1 MARFRKTSKSKLLK
15 RGGKSVKKRGK
26 TLKKKGKS
34 VKKRGGKYNK
44 NKRGKRRNTLKGG
57 GGFLGVFGGPPESFK
72 DVIYDSYHGKNFSFD
87 HSSGYYIHNDYPNA
101 KYTRERNTFGEI
113 EEATTYNYTLI
124 GPVQ

>member
-44 NKRGKRRNTLKGG
+44 NKRGKRRNTLKRGG
-57 GGFLGVFGGPPESFK
+57 GIFSMFQGEPPESFK
-72 DVIYDSYHGKNFSFD
+72 DVYPTDSTGLSFRFD
-87 HSSGYYIHNDYPNA
+87 HSSGYYIHHNYPGY
-101 KYTRERNTFGEI
+101 KYSRTSNGSDSGSGGE
-113 EEATTYNYTLI
+113 TYNYTLI
-124 GPVQ
+124 

>member
-34 VKKRGGKYNK
+34 VKKRMGKYNK
-44 NKRGKRRNTLKGG
+44 NKRGKRRNTLKR
-57 GGFLGVFGGPPESFK
+57 GGFFGMFGGPPESFNY
-72 DVIYDSYHGKNFSFD
+72 VAYNTYHYKEFNLNND
-87 HSSGYYIHNDYPNA
+87 GYYIHNDYPGY
-101 KYTRERNTFGEI
+101 KYSRISNGSDSVADAE
-113 EEATTYNYTLI
+113 TYNYTLI